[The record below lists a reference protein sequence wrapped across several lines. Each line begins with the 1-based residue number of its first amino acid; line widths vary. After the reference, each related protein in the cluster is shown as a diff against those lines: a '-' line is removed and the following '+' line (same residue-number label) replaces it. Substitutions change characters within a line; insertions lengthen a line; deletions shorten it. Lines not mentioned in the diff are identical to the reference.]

1 MARGGRI
8 VQCGTAST
16 ATWNPVPTG
25 PRSEREVLTRRLVWS
40 GFIVFDYAKRFE
52 QAADK
57 LAEWFL
63 DGKIVSDE
71 DISDGIEH
79 APGAIASVYA
89 GRNSGKKLIYIGQ

>member
-1 MARGGRI
+1 MRDDLDRHLEPGPDGPPQRAGG
-8 VQCGTAST
+8 AH
-16 ATWNPVPTG
+16 AP
-25 PRSEREVLTRRLVWS
+25 PRLERLHRVRLR
-40 GFIVFDYAKRFE
+40 KRFE